1 MCGRQSVAG
10 ELLGHI
16 VKPRTPGERC
26 VSCPVTVSDAA
37 PKHLIGH
44 GHGHGHG
51 YGDGDGD
58 GRDRYTPWV
67 VKTARNS
74 LTLIC
79 AALVSIAST
88 AGVADADPAFKIY
101 VEHAGVYE
109 VSFERLVE
117 SGLGGPL
124 PSAAIGLRNFGSP
137 VAVWVSDGDDG
148 LFGPGDRVY
157 FIGEVLRGTYS
168 YLDPYSR
175 FNCYRLSFDDE
186 NPRHGQN
193 LIAAHTPIE
202 EPARF
207 LAKHHL
213 ESDRVMVRFRTR
225 RDDPEESWYW
235 ERISVADK
243 EPFRQELVFEGFARS
258 EGDNRRDTPSAVDLS
273 ESIRSAFRED
283 GDLAGQI
290 RSRLQSVFEAT
301 TATENS
307 VYLRLG
313 LRGWSEPR
321 HRERTS
327 LPHHQIEIL
336 LNGEVVERATWD
348 GKDHYNHEVAIPA
361 ERILD
366 GPNELVVRIPKRV
379 YPESGDLVVDVVL
392 LNWIEV
398 EYEHLPVVG
407 NDQLRLFPAGDG
419 PVYRVV
425 VESDD
430 ATPIDLFHPSGVR
443 YRSESGMLVAEIEV
457 GEGGFGLLK
466 PSAAAP
472 PNDVI
477 LDRPSG
483 LRNDDQQVDYI
494 MIAHRSLLDQT
505 SRLAEFHRGRGLS
518 VEVVDVQDI
527 YDEFNFG
534 VLDPRAI
541 KDFLQYAHSNW
552 QAPVPRFVLFSG
564 DASWDFKN
572 LSADDA
578 NYADWTYR
586 TGEMKRFI
594 KNSSTLYVEG
604 ADLNHRNLVPTSSY
618 PTLEGHA
625 ASDTWFVCF
634 DDGDSLPDM
643 AIGRLP
649 VANAEELEQVI
660 DKTIRFASAP
670 PVGPWKRNLLFIAN
684 ESVSFQRRSDS
695 IAQEYG
701 NRGYLPTKIYPH
713 PSEPANEHHTQ
724 RIVEILDGGVYG
736 VHFIGHGGRYIWRT
750 GPPDLNKNHDLFTLE
765 HLDTLADSERLPVVL
780 SLTCYSAPFDHPT
793 ADSIGEKL
801 MRIPGRG
808 AIAVFAASW
817 RNSPSPIMGEI
828 LMEELT
834 TPGNTIGESVMRA
847 KHKFRSDVLV
857 QTYNLLGDPAVPV
870 AAPGY
875 NLDLGLDDTDGGL
888 VLTVE
893 MPVPVESGNLIAD
906 WVAADGTIL
915 REERVEVSGT
925 EFIISLDLGVLE
937 NQDQLAGVRVYVW
950 DEELSIDGIGGTNLG
965 VDGDVAAEPV
975 AGGVLERGGIRS
987 RLTAPKNGG

>member
-1 MCGRQSVAG
+1 M
-10 ELLGHI
+10 
-16 VKPRTPGERC
+16 KTTP
-26 VSCPVTVSDAA
+26 
-37 PKHLIGH
+37 L
-44 GHGHGHG
+44 
-51 YGDGDGD
+51 
-58 GRDRYTPWV
+58 
-67 VKTARNS
+67 S
-74 LTLIC
+74 LMLTC
-79 AALVSIAST
+79 AALVSMAST
-88 AGVADADPAFKIY
+88 ARAVGADPAFKIY

-109 VSFERLVE
+109 VSFDRLVE

-137 VAVWVSDGDDG
+137 VAVWVSDGGDG
-148 LFGPGDRVY
+148 IFGPGDRVY

-186 NPRHGQN
+186 NPRHGEN
-193 LIAAHTPIE
+193 FTAAQTPFE
-202 EPARF
+202 ESARF

-225 RDDPEESWYW
+225 PDEPEESWYW
-235 ERISVADK
+235 ERMSVADK
-243 EPFRQELVFEGFARS
+243 EPFRQELEFEGFARS
-258 EGDNRRDTPSAVDLS
+258 EDSYRRDIPSAVDLS
-273 ESIRSAFRED
+273 ESIRSALRED
-283 GDLAGQI
+283 GDPSGRI
-290 RSRLQSVFEAT
+290 RSRLKSVFEAT
-301 TATENS
+301 SATENP
-307 VYLRLG
+307 VHLRLG

-327 LPHHQIEIL
+327 LSHHEIEIL
-336 LNGEVVERATWD
+336 FNGDVVERATWD
-348 GKDHYNHEVAIPA
+348 GKDHFIHEVVIPA
-361 ERILD
+361 ERVQD
-366 GPNELVVRIPKRV
+366 GSNELAVRIPKRV

-398 EYEHLPVVG
+398 EYERLPVVWD
-407 NDQLRLFPAGDG
+407 DQLRLFPMSDG
-419 PVYRVV
+419 PMYRVV

-430 ATPIDLFHPSGVR
+430 GAPIDLFHPDGVR
-443 YRSESGMLVAEIEV
+443 YRSESGMLAAEIEV
-457 GEGGFGLLK
+457 DDGGFAVLK

-477 LDRPSG
+477 FDHPSG
-483 LRNDDQQVDYI
+483 LRNDGQQVDYI
-494 MIAHRSLLDQT
+494 MIAHRTLLDQT
-505 SRLAEFHRGRGLS
+505 RRLAEFHRGRGLT
-518 VEVVDVQDI
+518 VAVVDVQDI

-534 VLDPRAI
+534 VVTPRAI

-552 QAPVPRFVLFSG
+552 QTPAPRFVLFSG

-586 TGEMKRFI
+586 TGEMNRFI
-594 KNSSTLYVEG
+594 KNSSTHYAEG

-649 VANAEELEQVI
+649 AANAEELEQVI

-701 NRGYLPTKIYPH
+701 SRGYLPTKIYPH

-875 NLDLGLDDTDGGL
+875 NLDLDLDDTDDGL

-893 MPVPVESGNLIAD
+893 MPVPVESAHLIAD

-915 REERVEVSGT
+915 REDRTEVSGT
-925 EFIISLDLGVLE
+925 EFVVTLNPGVLE
-937 NQDQLAGVRVYVW
+937 NQDQVAGVRVYVW
-950 DEELSIDGIGGTNLG
+950 DEKLRIDGIGGAN
-965 VDGDVAAEPV
+965 
-975 AGGVLERGGIRS
+975 
-987 RLTAPKNGG
+987 LTADGEGAEEPGESVGLARGIDWSGLTVPNSGG

>member
-1 MCGRQSVAG
+1 M
-10 ELLGHI
+10 
-16 VKPRTPGERC
+16 
-26 VSCPVTVSDAA
+26 
-37 PKHLIGH
+37 
-44 GHGHGHG
+44 
-51 YGDGDGD
+51 
-58 GRDRYTPWV
+58 
-67 VKTARNS
+67 KTAPFS

-79 AALVSIAST
+79 AALVSMAST
-88 AGVADADPAFKIY
+88 AGAADADPAFKIY
-101 VEHAGVYE
+101 VEHTGVYE

-117 SGLGGPL
+117 SGLEGPL
-124 PSAAIGLRNFGSP
+124 PSAAIGLRNFGAP
-137 VAVWVSDGDDG
+137 VAVWVSDGGDG

-157 FIGEVLRGTYS
+157 FMGEVLRGTYS

-175 FNCYRLSFDDE
+175 LNCYRLSFDDE
-186 NPRHGQN
+186 APWRGESFR
-193 LIAAHTPIE
+193 ADEKPTG
-202 EPARF
+202 EPARL

-225 RDDPEESWYW
+225 AAVPEESWYW
-235 ERISVADK
+235 ERMSVADK
-243 EPFRQELVFEGFARS
+243 DPFRQELVFNGFARS
-258 EGDNRRDTPSAVDLS
+258 GNQDRRGASSAGDLS
-273 ESIRSAFRED
+273 ASIRADSRED
-283 GDLAGQI
+283 GDPSERI
-290 RSRLQSVFEAT
+290 RSRLESVFEASA
-301 TATENS
+301 ATENS
-307 VYLRLG
+307 VQLRLG

-327 LPHHQIEIL
+327 LPHHEIEIL
-336 LNGEVVERATWD
+336 LNGRVVERTTWD
-348 GKDHYNHEVAIPA
+348 GKDHFVHDVAVPA
-361 ERILD
+361 ERILE
-366 GPNELVVRIPKRV
+366 GPNELSFRIPKRV

-398 EYEHLPVVG
+398 EYEHIPLVG
-407 NDQLRLFPAGDG
+407 DDQLRLFPMGDG

-430 ATPIDLFHPSGVR
+430 ATSIDLFHPSGMR
-443 YRSESGMLVAEIEV
+443 YRSESGMLAADIEV
-457 GEGGFGLLK
+457 GDGGFALLK
-466 PSAAAP
+466 PTAAAP

-477 LDRPSG
+477 YDQPSG
-483 LRNDDQQVDYI
+483 LRNDDHQVDYI
-494 MIAHRSLLDQT
+494 MIAHRSLLEQT
-505 SRLAEFHRGRGLS
+505 LRLAEFHRGRGLS
-518 VEVVDVQDI
+518 VAVVDVQDI

-552 QAPVPRFVLFSG
+552 QAPAPRFVLFSG

-586 TGEMKRFI
+586 TGEMKRFV
-594 KNSSTLYVEG
+594 KNSSTQYAEG

-649 VANAEELEQVI
+649 VASAEELEQVI

-695 IAQEYG
+695 IAEEYG

-713 PSEPANEHHTQ
+713 PSEPANEHHTE
-724 RIVEILDGGVYG
+724 RIVEIIDGGAYA

-750 GPPDLNKNHDLFTLE
+750 GPPDLKKNHDLFTLE

-801 MRIPGRG
+801 MRIPERG

-870 AAPGY
+870 AAPGHSLDL
-875 NLDLGLDDTDGGL
+875 NLDQSDDGL

-893 MPVPVESGNLIAD
+893 LPVPVESGNLIAD

-937 NQDQLAGVRVYVW
+937 DQDELAGVRVYVW
-950 DEELSIDGIGGTNLG
+950 DEELGIDGIGGTNLA

>member
-1 MCGRQSVAG
+1 M
-10 ELLGHI
+10 
-16 VKPRTPGERC
+16 
-26 VSCPVTVSDAA
+26 
-37 PKHLIGH
+37 
-44 GHGHGHG
+44 
-51 YGDGDGD
+51 
-58 GRDRYTPWV
+58 
-67 VKTARNS
+67 
-74 LTLIC
+74 LIC
-79 AALVSIAST
+79 AALVSMTMT
-88 AGVADADPAFKIY
+88 ATVADADPAFKIY
-101 VEHAGVYE
+101 VEHTGVYE

-117 SGLGGPL
+117 SGLGEPL

-137 VAVWVSDGDDG
+137 VAVWVSDGGDG
-148 LFGPGDRVY
+148 LFGPGDRV
-157 FIGEVLRGTYS
+157 FFMGEVLRGTYS

-186 NPRHGQN
+186 SPLRGKT
-193 LIAAHTPIE
+193 LTAGETPID
-202 EPARF
+202 EPAKF
-207 LAKHHL
+207 LARHHL

-225 RDDPEESWYW
+225 ADDPEESWYW
-235 ERISVADK
+235 ERLSVADK
-243 EPFRQELVFEGFARS
+243 EPFRQDLVFEGFARN
-258 EGDNRRDTPSAVDLS
+258 GNHHRGNAPSAVDLS
-273 ESIRSAFRED
+273 ESIREASQED
-283 GDLAGQI
+283 ADPAGRI
-290 RSRLQSVFEAT
+290 RSRLQSVFESA
-301 TATENS
+301 APTENS
-307 VYLRLG
+307 IHLRLG
-313 LRGWSEPR
+313 LRGWSKPR

-327 LPHHQIEIL
+327 LPHHEIEVL
-336 LNGEVVERATWD
+336 LNGDVVERATWD
-348 GKDHYNHEVAIPA
+348 GKDHFIHEVAVRA
-361 ERILD
+361 ERILN
-366 GPNELVVRIPKRV
+366 GPNELSVRIPKRV

-392 LNWIEV
+392 LNWIKV
-398 EYEHLPVVG
+398 EYEHLPLVG
-407 NDQLRLFPAGDG
+407 DDQLRLFPVGDG
-419 PVYRVV
+419 PVYRVA
-425 VESDD
+425 VEADD
-430 ATPIDLFHPSGVR
+430 GNPIELFHTSGVR
-443 YRSESGMLVAEIEV
+443 YRSSSELLVAEIEV
-457 GEGGFGLLK
+457 GDGGFSLLK

-477 LDRPSG
+477 LDHPSG
-483 LRNDDQQVDYI
+483 LRNADQQVDYI
-494 MIAHRSLLDQT
+494 MIAHRSLLEQT
-505 SRLAEFHRGRGLS
+505 LRLAEFHRGRGLS
-518 VEVVDVQDI
+518 VAVVDVQDI

-534 VLDPRAI
+534 VLDPRSI
-541 KDFLQYAHSNW
+541 KEFLQYAHLNW
-552 QAPVPRFVLFSG
+552 QAPAPRFVLFAG

-594 KNSSTLYVEG
+594 KNSSTHYAEG

-649 VANAEELEQVI
+649 VASAEELEQVI

-695 IAQEYG
+695 IAEEYG
-701 NRGYLPTKIYPH
+701 NRGYLSTKIYPH

-724 RIVEILDGGVYG
+724 RIVEILDGGVYA

-750 GPPDLNKNHDLFTLE
+750 GPPDLKKNHDLFTLE
-765 HLDTLADSERLPVVL
+765 HLDTLADSDRLPVVL

-801 MRIPGRG
+801 MRIPERG

-828 LMEELT
+828 LLEELT

-857 QTYNLLGDPAVPV
+857 QTYNLLGDPAIPV
-870 AAPGY
+870 AAPGHY
-875 NLDLGLDDTDGGL
+875 LDLDLEQADGGL

-893 MPVPVESGNLIAD
+893 MPVPLESGNLIAD

-915 REERVEVSGT
+915 REDRTEISGT
-925 EFIISLDLGVLE
+925 EFMISLDPGVLE

-950 DEELSIDGIGGTNLG
+950 DEKLHIDGIGGTSLA
-965 VDGDVAAEPV
+965 VDGEVAAEAV
-975 AGGVLERGGIRS
+975 AGGVLERGSVRS
-987 RLTAPKNGG
+987 RLTAPENGG

>member
-1 MCGRQSVAG
+1 MRIRPSGTDTA
-10 ELLGHI
+10 
-16 VKPRTPGERC
+16 
-26 VSCPVTVSDAA
+26 
-37 PKHLIGH
+37 IGN
-44 GHGHGHG
+44 GIGIGCL
-51 YGDGDGD
+51 
-58 GRDRYTPWV
+58 RDRYTPWV
-67 VKTARNS
+67 VKTVRTS

-79 AALVSIAST
+79 TALVSMAMT
-88 AGVADADPAFKIY
+88 ARAVNAEPAFKIY
-101 VEHAGVYE
+101 VEHTGVYE
-109 VSFERLVE
+109 VTFERLVE

-124 PSAAIGLRNFGSP
+124 PSAAIGLRNFGAP
-137 VAVWVSDGDDG
+137 VALWVSDGGDG

-157 FIGEVLRGTYS
+157 FMGEVLRGSYS

-186 NPRHGQN
+186 DPWRGES
-193 LIAAHTPIE
+193 LTAAQTPTDD
-202 EPARF
+202 PVRF

-225 RDDPEESWYW
+225 ADDPEESWYW

-243 EPFRQELVFEGFARS
+243 EPIRQELVFEGFARN
-258 EGDNRRDTPSAVDLS
+258 ENHQRGDAPSAVDLS
-273 ESIRSAFRED
+273 ESIREASRED
-283 GDLAGQI
+283 GDPAGRI

-301 TATENS
+301 APTENS
-307 VYLRLG
+307 VHLRLG

-321 HRERTS
+321 HRERAS
-327 LPHHQIEIL
+327 LPHHEIEVL
-336 LNGEVVERATWD
+336 LNGDVVERTTWD
-348 GKDHYNHEVAIPA
+348 GKDHFIHEVAVPA
-361 ERILD
+361 ERILNV
-366 GPNELVVRIPKRV
+366 PNELSVRIPKRV

-398 EYEHLPVVG
+398 EYEHLPLVG
-407 NDQLRLFPAGDG
+407 DDQLRLFPMGDG
-419 PVYRVV
+419 PVYRVA
-425 VESDD
+425 VEADD
-430 ATPIDLFHPSGVR
+430 ATPIDLYLPSGVR
-443 YRSESGMLVAEIEV
+443 HRSSDGSLVAEIEV
-457 GEGGFGLLK
+457 DDGGFALLK
-466 PSAAAP
+466 PSSAAP

-477 LDRPSG
+477 LDHPSG

-494 MIAHRSLLDQT
+494 MIAHRTLLEQT
-505 SRLAEFHRGRGLS
+505 LRLAEFHRGRGLS

-534 VLDPRAI
+534 VVDPRSI

-552 QAPVPRFVLFSG
+552 QAPAPRFVLFAG

-572 LSADDA
+572 VSADDA

-594 KNSSTLYVEG
+594 KNSSTNYAEG

-649 VANAEELEQVI
+649 VASAEELEQVI

-684 ESVSFQRRSDS
+684 ESRSFQRRSDS
-695 IAQEYG
+695 TAERYG
-701 NRGYLPTKIYPH
+701 KLGYLSTKIYPH

-724 RIVEILDGGVYG
+724 RIVEILDGGVFA

-750 GPPDLNKNHDLFTLE
+750 GPPDLKKNHDLFTLE
-765 HLDTLADSERLPVVL
+765 HLDTLAENDRLPVVL

-808 AIAVFAASW
+808 AVAVFAASW

-828 LMEELT
+828 LLEELT

-847 KHKFRSDVLV
+847 KHKFKSDVLV

-870 AAPGY
+870 AAPGHS
-875 NLDLGLDDTDGGL
+875 LDLDLEQADGGL

-893 MPVPVESGNLIAD
+893 MPVPVETGSLIAD

-915 REERVEVSGT
+915 REDRTEVSGT
-925 EFIISLDLGVLE
+925 EFIIALDPGVLE

-950 DEELSIDGIGGTNLG
+950 DEKLKIDGIGGTSLAG
-965 VDGDVAAEPV
+965 DGAVDGEPGDDEGI
-975 AGGVLERGGIRS
+975 AGGIRRRKS
-987 RLTAPKNGG
+987 AAPANGG